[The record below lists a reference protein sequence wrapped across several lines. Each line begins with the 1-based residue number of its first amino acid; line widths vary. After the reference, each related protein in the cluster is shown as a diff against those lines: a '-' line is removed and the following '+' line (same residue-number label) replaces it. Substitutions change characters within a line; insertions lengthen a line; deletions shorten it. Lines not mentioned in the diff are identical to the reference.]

1 MTVNISNLRTAEPV
15 SKSHLLELHT
25 GSLLK
30 RLELLRSLQ
39 GAFEESDWLP
49 EERDAVEAAGLIA
62 FKNTDRWKVAYSEVK
77 AILVQREHVPRGS
90 KEKRREDARKK
101 QNR

>member
-1 MTVNISNLRTAEPV
+1 MTFNISNLRTAEPV
-15 SKSHLLELHT
+15 PEALLLELHT

-39 GAFEESDWLP
+39 ESFEESDWLP
-49 EERDAVEAAGLIA
+49 EERDAAEAAGLIA
-62 FKNTDRWKVAYSEVK
+62 FKNTDRWKTAYSEVK
-77 AILVQREHVPRGS
+77 AILAQREHVPRGS
-90 KEKRREDARKK
+90 KERRREAAQKK